1 MWRGGLLFPV
11 SFSLELWWLVVRWQ
25 IMWSV
30 VYSSILLLEDLVIGQ
45 EIKEARSSSL
55 SEDDI

>member
-1 MWRGGLLFPV
+1 
-11 SFSLELWWLVVRWQ
+11 
-25 IMWSV
+25 MWSV